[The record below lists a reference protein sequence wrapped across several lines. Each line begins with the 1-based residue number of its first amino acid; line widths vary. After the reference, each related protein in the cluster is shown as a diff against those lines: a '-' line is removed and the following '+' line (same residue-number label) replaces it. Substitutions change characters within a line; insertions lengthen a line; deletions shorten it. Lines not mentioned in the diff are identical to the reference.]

1 MDTFITLTQ
10 LHSTQYYIW
19 IHTYLN
25 LINTHTWIHS
35 QFLMINTQ
43 IHRHLTPAHGYIFNF
58 FRLSSTSH
66 YHHMDT
72 YIFTRC

>member
-43 IHRHLTPAHGYIFNF
+43 IHRHLTPVSLH
-58 FRLSSTSH
+58 
-66 YHHMDT
+66 
-72 YIFTRC
+72 